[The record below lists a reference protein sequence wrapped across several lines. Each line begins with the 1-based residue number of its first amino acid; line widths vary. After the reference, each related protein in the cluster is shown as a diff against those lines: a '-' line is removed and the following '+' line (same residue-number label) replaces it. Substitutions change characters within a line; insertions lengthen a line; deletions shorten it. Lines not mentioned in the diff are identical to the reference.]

1 VRWSYIDLRLTIFF
15 QDETG
20 FGRLRLTPAS
30 RAEYERVLVR
40 LRRQQQ

>member
-1 VRWSYIDLRLTIFF
+1 LRLTLFF

-20 FGRLRLTPAS
+20 FGRLRLTPSS